1 MLQFE
6 TKKFQWITIT
16 SLLHLLGFYDERS
29 HPHLIHYTQQ
39 LSFELSHELESCD
52 SYSHWA
58 IFILTFLPQSPA
70 KSDYIKNLLYKNSEN
85 LEYLEFLREKL
96 NVPEYHIHEARAQYY
111 LDRKEY
117 HKAFVQL
124 MNGKIY
130 ERAHEV
136 LMEIAPQFVLH
147 SDSEEQLDNLE
158 KCLEGFGEN
167 KYRVLQWSSNG
178 GILMTYLSHRR
189 QVLKTLSEHFLDS
202 DSGIVN
208 EEAMISSKDL
218 TVKTV
223 ELILIENQNLISSF
237 KKFGLFEKSSSSSF
251 LAMKHHLQREV
262 SFWNIKLLSIIANF
276 NPSNRCEFPTS
287 SLFEQEGLTQSDKT
301 ELTQIFVH
309 SAYMQH
315 VSRGLNK

>member
-1 MLQFE
+1 MEVVFGSFKADKRLSWKINLGRYLWYHSEDEQFLKVDLKHEGIEPIDEYDDVFFYKIIEIFINRDNINNIQEMLQFE

-16 SLLHLLGFYDERS
+16 SLLPLLGFYDERS
-29 HPHLIHYTQQ
+29 HPHLLHYTQQ
-39 LSFELSHELESCD
+39 LTFELSHELESCD

-136 LMEIAPQFVLH
+136 LMEIAP
-147 SDSEEQLDNLE
+147 
-158 KCLEGFGEN
+158 
-167 KYRVLQWSSNG
+167 
-178 GILMTYLSHRR
+178 
-189 QVLKTLSEHFLDS
+189 
-202 DSGIVN
+202 
-208 EEAMISSKDL
+208 
-218 TVKTV
+218 
-223 ELILIENQNLISSF
+223 
-237 KKFGLFEKSSSSSF
+237 
-251 LAMKHHLQREV
+251 
-262 SFWNIKLLSIIANF
+262 
-276 NPSNRCEFPTS
+276 
-287 SLFEQEGLTQSDKT
+287 
-301 ELTQIFVH
+301 
-309 SAYMQH
+309 
-315 VSRGLNK
+315 